1 MELIESL
8 TPEIRSVVR
17 KFCSHPTADALR
29 KTVAAW
35 GDYSGILPEDE
46 TYPDANTFYIYYFTS
61 RKLTNIMDAIERIQ
75 ALSGAD
81 VRVSEYALRP
91 SLWPLYAQAFPNYF
105 HDCHFHSDHI
115 DYDADDYLYSEMEEG
130 GDDETN

>member
-1 MELIESL
+1 
-8 TPEIRSVVR
+8 
-17 KFCSHPTADALR
+17 
-29 KTVAAW
+29 
-35 GDYSGILPEDE
+35 
-46 TYPDANTFYIYYFTS
+46 
-61 RKLTNIMDAIERIQ
+61 MDAIEHTQ

-115 DYDADDYLYSEMEEG
+115 DYDADDYLHSEMEEG
-130 GDDETN
+130 DDDETN

>member
-1 MELIESL
+1 MELIETL
-8 TPEIRSVVR
+8 TPELRSVVR
-17 KFCSHPTADALR
+17 KFCSRPTADALR
-29 KTVAAW
+29 KTVADW
-35 GDYSGILPEDE
+35 GDYSGILPEDQ
-46 TYPDANTFYIYYFTS
+46 TYADASTFYIYYLTS
-61 RKLTNIMDAIERIQ
+61 RKLTSIMAAAEHTQ

-115 DYDADDYLYSEMEEG
+115 DHDADDYLYSEMEEG
-130 GDDETN
+130 GEDETN

>member
-115 DYDADDYLYSEMEEG
+115 DYDADDCLYSEMEEG

>member
-1 MELIESL
+1 
-8 TPEIRSVVR
+8 
-17 KFCSHPTADALR
+17 
-29 KTVAAW
+29 VAAW

-61 RKLTNIMDAIERIQ
+61 RRLTSIMDAIERIQ

-91 SLWPLYAQAFPNYF
+91 TLWPLYAQAFPNYF
-105 HDCHFHSDHI
+105 SR
-115 DYDADDYLYSEMEEG
+115 LSLPL
-130 GDDETN
+130 